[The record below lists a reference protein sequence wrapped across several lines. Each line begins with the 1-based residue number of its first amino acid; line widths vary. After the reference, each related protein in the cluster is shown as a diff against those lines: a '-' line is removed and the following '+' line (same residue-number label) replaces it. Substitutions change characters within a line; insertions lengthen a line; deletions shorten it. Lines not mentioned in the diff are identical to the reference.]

1 MANLARRRARTPP
14 YPFDLEPSQ
23 ARGKLGMAFL
33 HALANDFRYNGAKR
47 IAAVSAKRPL
57 DYLKLVA
64 KLLPKEFWLKQLEI
78 RQDEAEELLACVRAA
93 VAQKKEEE
101 AARAAARAKNQQP
114 STDDDASPAG

>member
-1 MANLARRRARTPP
+1 MANLARRRARTCP
-14 YPFDLEPSQ
+14 YPLDVEPSQ

-33 HALANDFRYNGAKR
+33 HALAKDFRHNGAKR

-64 KLLPKEFWLKQLEI
+64 MLLPKEFWLKQLEI

-101 AARAAARAKNQQP
+101 AARAAKAENQQP
-114 STDDDASPAG
+114 SANDDASPRD